1 MNYSLGEVWILKDGS
16 PNRISVK
23 TGLSNDQY
31 TELIGN
37 KLSAGTSVIVRV
49 SRRQNK

>member
-1 MNYSLGEVWILKDGS
+1 MDIERWLAQSHL
-16 PNRISVK
+16 VK